1 MNKTVPNKWV
11 RKAVYSLV
19 NNITVSGNK
28 IPCFDTRVTTNKIP
42 SHYILT
48 TTQSNTVDKNN
59 KCESFWDS
67 DILIDI
73 VTTYN
78 GKGNPGSRLLSDD
91 ILDAVRDLT
100 KDIQLDV
107 ASGLEI
113 ITRTQDVNAN
123 LSTITDNQNVFR
135 NLLRLTFVIK

>member
-1 MNKTVPNKWV
+1 MNKTLPNKWV
-11 RKAVYSLV
+11 RKAVYDLV
-19 NNITVSGNK
+19 NNITVNGNT

-73 VTTYN
+73 ITTYN

-91 ILDAVRDLT
+91 ILDSVRNLT
-100 KDIQLDV
+100 KDIQLDIS
-107 ASGLEI
+107 SGLEI
-113 ITRTQDVNAN
+113 ITRTQNVNGN
-123 LSTITDNQNVFR
+123 VSTITDNQNVFR
-135 NLLRLTFVIK
+135 NLLRLTLVIK

>member
-1 MNKTVPNKWV
+1 MNKTLPNKWI
-11 RKAVYSLV
+11 RKAVYDLV
-19 NNITVSGNK
+19 NNITVGGNK

-42 SHYILT
+42 NHYILT

-73 VTTYN
+73 ITTYN

-91 ILDAVRDLT
+91 ILDSVRNLT

-113 ITRTQDVNAN
+113 ITRTQDVNGN
-123 LSTITDNQNVFR
+123 VSTITDNQNIFR
-135 NLLRLTFVIK
+135 NLLRLTLVIK